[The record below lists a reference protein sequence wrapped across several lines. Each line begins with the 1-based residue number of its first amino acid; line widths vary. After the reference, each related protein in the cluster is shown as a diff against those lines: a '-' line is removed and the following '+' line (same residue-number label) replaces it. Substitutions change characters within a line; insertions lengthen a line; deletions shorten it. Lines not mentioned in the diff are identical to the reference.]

1 MNKNKYYSGIDWMRL
16 IAAVL
21 VITIHTSPLASY
33 NTTGDFILTRVIAR
47 VAVPFFF
54 MTTGYFTLSRYHYDN
69 RKLLGFLK
77 KTGIIYVAAI
87 AVYLP
92 LNIYNGYF
100 NQANLLPN
108 MLKDLVFD
116 GTLYHLWYLPA
127 SMLGML
133 IAWQLVQ
140 KLDYSKGLIVAG
152 LLYLI
157 GLFGDSYYGIAVK
170 LRGVKSIYDLLFE
183 LFDYT
188 RNGIF
193 FAPVF
198 LMLGGLIAVYGIPL
212 SLCAAF
218 QGKASTG
225 TADRFSADLSG
236 PPDDDRRGTGCGKA
250 DTSSEYS
257 GR

>member
-1 MNKNKYYSGIDWMRL
+1 M
-16 IAAVL
+16 
-21 VITIHTSPLASY
+21 
-33 NTTGDFILTRVIAR
+33 
-47 VAVPFFF
+47 
-54 MTTGYFTLSRYHYDN
+54 
-69 RKLLGFLK
+69 
-77 KTGIIYVAAI
+77 AAI
-87 AVYLP
+87 AAYLP

-100 NQANLLPN
+100 NQANLLLN

-133 IAWQLVQ
+133 IAWQVVQ

-170 LRGVKSIYDLLFE
+170 LPGVKSIYDLLFE

-198 LMLGGLIAVYGIPL
+198 LMLGGLIAEKKRRMTQAQAIVGLIGSFLLLIAEAMLLHKNGFQRHDSMYVFLLPCMVLWPPYQAVQPRKANYPLTITSGRNVALNSPL
-212 SLCAAF
+212 SFFWNNCEPL
-218 QGKASTG
+218 TN
-225 TADRFSADLSG
+225 AD
-236 PPDDDRRGTGCGKA
+236 
-250 DTSSEYS
+250 
-257 GR
+257 